1 MAETKEKIGSIRRFG
16 ARYGRTPRLRFGKI
30 EQEQRKHH
38 KCPYCMNV
46 TVKRLSAGI
55 WECKKC
61 GNFDVIGGKDELKE
75 NAKDFKHLTAK
86 QAAEIAKKAKV
97 KKLVLTHFSQRYK
110 DTKGMK
116 KEAETIFKNVVC
128 ANDFDFFKV

>member
-61 GNFDVIGGKDELKE
+61 
-75 NAKDFKHLTAK
+75 NAKFTGKAYTIGKRRKVVGVTEEEATIISEEDKLQTGEEMLTSD
-86 QAAEIAKKAKV
+86 ENLI
-97 KKLVLTHFSQRYK
+97 SSEEDK
-110 DTKGMK
+110 D
-116 KEAETIFKNVVC
+116 N
-128 ANDFDFFKV
+128 

>member
-30 EQEQRKHH
+30 EQEQRKYH

-46 TVKRLSAGI
+46 NVKRLSAGI

-61 GNFDVIGGKDELKE
+61 
-75 NAKDFKHLTAK
+75 NAKFTGKAYTIGKKRKVVGVTEEEATIISEEDKLQTGEEILTSD
-86 QAAEIAKKAKV
+86 ENLI
-97 KKLVLTHFSQRYK
+97 SSEEDK
-110 DTKGMK
+110 D
-116 KEAETIFKNVVC
+116 N
-128 ANDFDFFKV
+128 

>member
-61 GNFDVIGGKDELKE
+61 
-75 NAKDFKHLTAK
+75 NAKFTGKAYT
-86 QAAEIAKKAKV
+86 IKK
-97 KKLVLTHFSQRYK
+97 KKGCRRNRRRSNNNIRGRQVTDR
-110 DTKGMK
+110 GR
-116 KEAETIFKNVVC
+116 NV
-128 ANDFDFFKV
+128 NF